1 MADRRATEAVP
12 TPAVRRLLTV
22 AAVLVFLAGVQ
33 LFVFPFRTD
42 EWFAWTIDSPM
53 TAVFLGASYWS
64 AVGLELTAARAAT
77 WAGARIA
84 IPAVF
89 VFTTITMV
97 VTLVHIDRFHL
108 DSPLPLGTRAVTW
121 AWLAVYAVVP
131 VLMVLAV
138 LAQRRRSVA
147 VPPPSGLPTPVRIAL
162 VAIAAVL
169 LVLGTAL
176 LIDPAAADG
185 SWPWAL
191 TPLTGRAVGAWLVG
205 LGVAA
210 AHARLLDDV
219 VSLRPLAI
227 TGVAFGVLQSVAL
240 LRHGDE
246 LAWDEPAAY
255 GYVAMLVA
263 VAAVS
268 LWALLASTTA
278 SDDPGTGGSRA
289 EERAVASVRPPAR
302 ADGSGTPLLA
312 RERGGGAAR

>member
-1 MADRRATEAVP
+1 VADRSLAEAAP
-12 TPAVRRLLTV
+12 TPAVRRLLAV

-64 AVGLELTAARAAT
+64 AVGLELTAARAAS

-89 VFTTITMV
+89 VFTTVTMV

-108 DSPLPLGTRAVTW
+108 DSTLPLGTRAVTW

-138 LAQRRRSVA
+138 VAQRRRSVA
-147 VPPPSGLPTPVRIAL
+147 VPSPSGLPTAVRVAL

-185 SWPWAL
+185 SWPWPL

-227 TGVAFGVLQSVAL
+227 TGVAFGVLQAVAL

-246 LAWDEPAAY
+246 LSWDEPAAY
-255 GYVAMLVA
+255 GYVGMLVA

-268 LWALLASTTA
+268 LWALLASTA
-278 SDDPGTGGSRA
+278 
-289 EERAVASVRPPAR
+289 ASVDPVTGRSQGEDGAAAGGRSPAPR
-302 ADGSGTPLLA
+302 EGSGTPSLV
-312 RERGGGAAR
+312 RGRGGDASR

>member
-1 MADRRATEAVP
+1 
-12 TPAVRRLLTV
+12 
-22 AAVLVFLAGVQ
+22 
-33 LFVFPFRTD
+33 
-42 EWFAWTIDSPM
+42 
-53 TAVFLGASYWS
+53 
-64 AVGLELTAARAAT
+64 
-77 WAGARIA
+77 
-84 IPAVF
+84 
-89 VFTTITMV
+89 
-97 VTLVHIDRFHL
+97 
-108 DSPLPLGTRAVTW
+108 VTW

-147 VPPPSGLPTPVRIAL
+147 VPAPSGLPTPVRAAL

-185 SWPWAL
+185 R
-191 TPLTGRAVGAWLVG
+191 GRGRHAAHRRAIGAWLVG

-227 TGVAFGVLQSVAL
+227 TGVAFGVLQAVAL

-268 LWALLASTTA
+268 LWALLASTVRSVEPSPVRA
-278 SDDPGTGGSRA
+278 SA
-289 EERAVASVRPPAR
+289 AASGRSPR
-302 ADGSGTPLLA
+302 
-312 RERGGGAAR
+312 REQASSSSFAGDRRGGGTG